1 MDYITNS
8 TDSGNLPPSCR
19 KTLKPG
25 DGQLVGQLS
34 ILNPICGARRVWK
47 SASWLKINPRL
58 CTAHFPKAKR
68 TIFLRLNNRS
78 TRAPKYNWVKTI
90 SRENLIKGRHTAFLM
105 PDSAQLAICPETMQH
120 NLAMHF

>member
-25 DGQLVGQLS
+25 DGQLVVQLS

-90 SRENLIKGRHTAFLM
+90 SRENLIKGREQMSGKANGEKGECM
-105 PDSAQLAICPETMQH
+105 E
-120 NLAMHF
+120 NK